1 MFGASPAR
9 ARFVASGLRPPVRVV
24 HRIPGR
30 GLIEMPPAVSQGRV
44 VFGTHDGLVIAA
56 RVRDG
61 ARVWATNLG
70 GCIASSPAVRA
81 GIVYIGWSGAA
92 PCGPGKD
99 GRGGLVALGLDTGR
113 VLWRFN
119 AGNVEAS
126 PAIVDDMLFFSAF
139 RTRRAS
145 RVYAMRLGDRPS
157 DRAGATRSRPR
168 SHRARLCSAGGST
181 SPRTTEASTAS
192 TAGAGGCAGGR
203 RRSPRT
209 RRRASCSVSAAWSGD
224 ARGPR
229 AATTRRR
236 RSPTTASTLGVIDGV
251 FSAFDAYTG
260 VHRWSRK
267 LAGSIYGSA
276 ALWKETV
283 YVGTT
288 GGVFYALSAS
298 DGRTRWKRTLGGK
311 ILGSPTVTNGRVYIA
326 TTKRRDVRP
335 RTPARAR
342 SNGASPTATTPRSS
356 SPARAGSSSGRG
368 GSTRSRTRRAGRLR
382 ARLAKPPPPRVP
394 RARRAGTDPSRTR
407 RPRRRPRASRS
418 R

>member
-126 PAIVDDMLFFSAF
+126 PAIVDDMLFFSGF

-145 RVYAMRLGDRPS
+145 RVYAMRLGDRRRIALELRAPDQGRIEPGS
-157 DRAGATRSRPR
+157 ARPEALHLRVRQKRLQLRRLERAAEVADDGVRRGRAGARPARSPQPGPATLVVRGRLLRDSGGRLRPRLPRRDRRRVLGIRRLHRRPSLEPEARRLDLRLGSPVEGDRLRRDDWRASSTRSRR
-168 SHRARLCSAGGST
+168 ATGERAGSARLAGRSSALRPSPT
-181 SPRTTEASTAS
+181 VACISPRPS
-192 TAGAGGCAGGR
+192 G
-203 RRSPRT
+203 RRSP
-209 RRRASCSVSAAWSGD
+209 
-224 ARGPR
+224 
-229 AATTRRR
+229 
-236 RSPTTASTLGVIDGV
+236 SP
-251 FSAFDAYTG
+251 
-260 VHRWSRK
+260 
-267 LAGSIYGSA
+267 
-276 ALWKETV
+276 
-283 YVGTT
+283 
-288 GGVFYALSAS
+288 
-298 DGRTRWKRTLGGK
+298 
-311 ILGSPTVTNGRVYIA
+311 
-326 TTKRRDVRP
+326 
-335 RTPARAR
+335 PAQAR

-382 ARLAKPPPPRVP
+382 ARLARPPPPRVP
-394 RARRAGTDPSRTR
+394 RARRAGTAPSRTR
-407 RPRRRPRASRS
+407 RPRRRPRASPS